1 MDLQEV
7 GVLTGMSWLWIE
19 TGDGHL

>member
-7 GVLTGMSWLWIE
+7 GVLSGMSWLRIE